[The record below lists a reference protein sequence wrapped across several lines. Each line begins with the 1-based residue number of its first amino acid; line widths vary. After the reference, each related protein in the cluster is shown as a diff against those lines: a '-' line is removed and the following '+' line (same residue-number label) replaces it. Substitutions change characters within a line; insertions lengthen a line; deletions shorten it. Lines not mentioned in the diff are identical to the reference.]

1 MSVTEGFRPGP
12 AAAGGSSRP
21 PAAGPPA
28 GHPWRR
34 VALVAVLLVVGILG
48 VDELGDLT
56 QSRGDSVPPGSRS
69 EVVLAIDT
77 RDYRQP
83 VDAAAANLWGAC
95 AGIVRHR
102 LDAAAGFEP
111 VAGGDGDEV
120 RFSVEPGLGRNAER
134 KLVGCLEDATLD
146 RVVGDVVSVRL
157 IAP

>member
-1 MSVTEGFRPGP
+1 
-12 AAAGGSSRP
+12 
-21 PAAGPPA
+21 
-28 GHPWRR
+28 